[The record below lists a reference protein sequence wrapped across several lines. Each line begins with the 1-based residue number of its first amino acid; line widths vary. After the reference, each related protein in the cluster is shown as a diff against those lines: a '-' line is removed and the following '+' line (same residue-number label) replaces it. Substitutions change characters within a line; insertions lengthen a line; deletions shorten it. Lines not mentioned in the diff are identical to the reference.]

1 MPVREISGSTPGRI
15 GVVASRFNLPITR
28 PMVEA
33 AIEVLEEAGVGD
45 IPLAWVEGALE
56 VAVVAQ
62 AMIHAGC
69 DGVVCVG
76 AVIKGETDHY
86 EYVSAET
93 SRGIAKVA
101 LSTGCPVGNAVLTVR
116 EYEHAVD
123 RSQPGASNKGA
134 EAAEAVLTACRVLS
148 GLDT

>member
-1 MPVREISGSTPGRI
+1 MPVREVSGPGPARV
-15 GVVASRFNLPITR
+15 GVVASRFNLPVTE
-28 PMVEA
+28 PMTKA
-33 AIEVLEEAGVGD
+33 AIAVLEEAGVTD

-56 VAVVAQ
+56 LAVVAQ
-62 AMIHAGC
+62 AMIGAGC

-93 SRGIAKVA
+93 SRSIAAVA
-101 LSTGCPVGNAVLTVR
+101 LSTGRPIGNAVLTVR
-116 EYEHAVD
+116 EYEHAID

-134 EAAEAVLTACRVLS
+134 EAAVAVVAACRALAGLS
-148 GLDT
+148 S